1 MVFVAA
7 CAAAADD
14 LVIRPFVLIQCTGPF
29 AVVGTVERLRDGLF
43 MPAAPVDIQRK
54 NAATAW
60 LLDQSD
66 RAARQSYRLISGRV
80 TRIGR
85 DADNDIVLSDSRCS
99 RHHCEV
105 AYHDRHWFVRDLGSR
120 NGTQVRS
127 ETIRS
132 EHQLTDGD
140 QLQVGPH
147 RLVFT
152 TDPSGLFVGDR
163 PAMAETDDNITV
175 PSALRE
181 RPRITPRA
189 GEAVTDTRLIDD
201 ESESA
206 LDVATGDGLIGETPP
221 MHGLREHI
229 RRVAITEATVM
240 VRGESGVGKE
250 LVARAIH
257 DQSQRSSQPF
267 VCLNCAALNETLLES
282 ELFGHEKGAF
292 TGATDRKFGKFE
304 LAHQGTLFLDEV
316 GELSAG
322 IQAKFLRVLEGQPYH
337 RIGGSEA
344 IRVDVRVVAATN
356 RDLEKAVKEGEFR
369 QDLYFRLHVVE
380 IQVPPLR
387 ERLGDIPL
395 LAEHFLRQA
404 AGLVRT
410 EVRGFTSDAIERLST
425 YHWPGNVRELKNVVQ
440 RAVIFSAG
448 EQIRGSDLHFSALDQ
463 GLMDSGK
470 MVAITSDSE
479 ARSLKQM
486 EIEYILRV
494 LDLTQ
499 WNKSRAAEILDI
511 ERSTL
516 DRKLKRH
523 NITRPN
529 R

>member
-1 MVFVAA
+1 MKAPGHSPLSVRWGEA
-7 CAAAADD
+7 
-14 LVIRPFVLIQCTGPF
+14 RN
-29 AVVGTVERLRDGLF
+29 GLL
-43 MPAAPVDIQRK
+43 MPAATVDIQRK

-66 RAARQSYRLISGRV
+66 RAARQSYRLSSGRV

-105 AYHDRHWFVRDLGSR
+105 SYHDRHWFVRDLGSR

-127 ETIRS
+127 ETIQTER
-132 EHQLTDGD
+132 QLTDGD

-163 PAMAETDDNITV
+163 PPMAETDDNIPV
-175 PSALRE
+175 PGALRE
-181 RPRITPRA
+181 RPRITPRTRTLEGDSGA
-189 GEAVTDTRLIDD
+189 ATETRLIG

-206 LDVATGDGLIGETPP
+206 FEVASGDGLIGETPP
-221 MHGLREHI
+221 MHSLREHI
-229 RRVAITEATVM
+229 RRVALTEATVM

-257 DQSQRSSQPF
+257 DQSQRKAKAF

-292 TGATDRKFGKFE
+292 TGATDRKLGKFE
-304 LAHQGTLFLDEV
+304 LADQGTLFLDEV

-344 IRVDVRVVAATN
+344 IRADVRVVAATN

-380 IQVPPLR
+380 IQVPALR
-387 ERLGDIPL
+387 ERLGDVPL
-395 LAEHFLRQA
+395 LAEHFLKQA
-404 AGLVRT
+404 AGLVKT
-410 EVRGFTSDAIERLST
+410 KIRGFTSDAVEQLSA

-440 RAVIFSAG
+440 RAVIFSTG
-448 EQIRGSDLHFSALDQ
+448 DMIRGSDLHFSALDQ

-523 NITRPN
+523 NITRPG